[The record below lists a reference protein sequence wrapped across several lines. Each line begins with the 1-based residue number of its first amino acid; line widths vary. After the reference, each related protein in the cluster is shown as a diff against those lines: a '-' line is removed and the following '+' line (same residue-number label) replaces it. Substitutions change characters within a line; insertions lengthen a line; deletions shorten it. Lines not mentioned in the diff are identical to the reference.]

1 MSAIKL
7 RMTKRQ
13 QHALKVHLLPGDG
26 LEAVAVALCGRRCGD
41 AVHAL
46 SVLDI
51 LPIPYDE
58 CSVRRSDRVTWSTRR
73 MIPLLERAAKYDL
86 AVMKIHSHPGGYR
99 AFSSVDDESDDD
111 MFNSVYGWTDSAYPH
126 VSAVMLPDGEMF
138 GRAILPDGSKQ
149 PLEAISVVGD
159 DIQIFTP
166 ATSAATPSF
175 VRRHAQMFGAGTVSR
190 LRSMSAAVVGC
201 SGTGSPL
208 IEQLARLGFGRLVL
222 IDPDV
227 VEEKNLNRIL
237 NSTREDSY
245 LERPKVEVMA
255 RSIAA
260 MGFGTDLK
268 IIRADLGTPVGIK
281 AVAQCDVL
289 FGCMDGVEGR
299 AILNRIAAFYTIPY
313 FDLGV
318 KLEADG
324 KGGIDEAVGAI
335 HYLRPDGDTLTD
347 RRVYTQ
353 QQLMAEGLKRTDPA
367 AYRDQVARGYIRGVP
382 EDRPAV
388 ISINM
393 QVASIAV
400 NEFLARLHPYR
411 LDDNAST
418 AIVRVNFVGSEVIRS
433 EEGEPSGMFSKW
445 VGRGDTTPL
454 LNMPA
459 LSEEES

>member
-1 MSAIKL
+1 MRVIKL
-7 RMTKRQ
+7 RMTGCQ
-13 QHALKVHLLPGDG
+13 QQALKAHLLPGDG
-26 LEAVAVALCGRRCGD
+26 LEAVAVALCGRRRGD
-41 AVHAL
+41 AVHAV
-46 SVLDI
+46 SVLEI

-58 CSVRRSDRVTWSTRR
+58 CSVRRPDRVTWSTRR

-86 AVMKIHSHPGGYR
+86 AVLKIHSHPGGYR
-99 AFSSVDDESDDD
+99 AFSSVDDESDADI
-111 MFNSVYGWTDSAYPH
+111 FNSVYGWTDSAFPH

-138 GRAILPDGSKQ
+138 GRAILPDGSMQ
-149 PLEAISVVGD
+149 PLDAISVVGD
-159 DIQIFTP
+159 DIKIFTP
-166 ATSAATPSF
+166 VTSAATPGF
-175 VRRHAQMFGAGTVSR
+175 ARRHAQMFGAGTVSR
-190 LRSMSAAVVGC
+190 LRLMSAAVVGC

-260 MGFGTDLK
+260 MGFGTELK
-268 IIRADLGTPVGIK
+268 IIRADLSTPAGIE

-324 KGGIDEAVGAI
+324 KGGVDEAVGAI
-335 HYLRPDGDTLTD
+335 HYLRPDGDTLMD
-347 RRVYTQ
+347 RRVFTQ
-353 QQLMAEGLKRTDPA
+353 KQLMAEGLRRTDPA
-367 AYRDQVARGYIRGVP
+367 AYRDQVARGYIRGVS

-433 EEGEPSGMFSKW
+433 AEGEPSGMFSKW
-445 VGRGDTTPL
+445 VGRGDATPL